1 MRHSALDRQWF
12 KSILPEI
19 LEVEA
24 CTELAAYLI
33 KLYAIRIKIGDQV
46 GNS

>member
-1 MRHSALDRQWF
+1 MRHSALGRQWF
-12 KSILPEI
+12 KSLLPEI

-24 CTELAAYLI
+24 STELAAYLI
-33 KLYAIRIKIGDQV
+33 KLYATRIKIGDQV